1 MKNLGS
7 PLTNS
12 HQHPSPRPLSPF
24 HERKYCLGKGLVG
37 RGGRRRKEGKEK
49 KEDQKDKMS
58 RDLPAARI
66 CR

>member
-37 RGGRRRKEGKEK
+37 RGGRRREEGGGGGRRGKRK
-49 KEDQKDKMS
+49 KKIKK
-58 RDLPAARI
+58 I
-66 CR
+66 K